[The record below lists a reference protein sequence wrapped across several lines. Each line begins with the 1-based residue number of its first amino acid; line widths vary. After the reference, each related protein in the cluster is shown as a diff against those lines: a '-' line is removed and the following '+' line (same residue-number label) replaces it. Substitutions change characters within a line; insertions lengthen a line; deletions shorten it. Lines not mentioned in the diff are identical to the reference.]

1 MNRALFLITAAIALL
16 LGACEKSK
24 IESSADTKTEY
35 RTDFTPEEFG
45 IGRPHTKNSEC
56 NERIDNLLEQ
66 IRACYNDGSGTDCA
80 ALQHAN
86 SDKIGKLK
94 NTEHCRR

>member
-1 MNRALFLITAAIALL
+1 MRRVLCLTAAATALL

-56 NERIDNLLEQ
+56 NERIDSLLEQ
-66 IRACYNDGSGTDCA
+66 IRACYNGGSGADCT
-80 ALQHAN
+80 ALQHTN

-94 NTEHCRR
+94 NTEHCRH